1 MAFFLG
7 QFFSGSVTQEV
18 SMARKMNFHRYTS
31 YPVMGLKD
39 RTWPDNVITKAPQWC
54 SVDLR
59 DGNQALQNPM
69 NLEQKLEM
77 FQLLVEIGFKEIE
90 VGFPSSS
97 EVDYDFMRI
106 LIEDHHIPNDVTVQ
120 VLTQA
125 REHLIRKTFESLSG
139 VKKAVIHLYN
149 STSTNQRRVVFRKNK
164 EEIKQL
170 ATYGA
175 RLIKKLAD
183 KEGNPGISYEYS
195 PESFTGTEMD
205 YALDVCNGV
214 IDVFNPTEDHPLIIN
229 LPATIEMATPNVY
242 ADQIEWFNRNLN
254 KREAV
259 VLSLHTHNDRG
270 TSVAA
275 SELAL
280 MAGADRVE
288 GTLFGNGERT
298 GNLDLVTMALNMFSQ
313 GVDPQLDFSGINR
326 VRDIYRRTTGMAV
339 HERHPYVGDL
349 VYTAFSGS
357 HQDAIN
363 KGFKER
369 ELKPDA
375 KWDVPY
381 LPVDPADMGRSY
393 KSIVRINSQS
403 GKGGTAYIMDYK
415 YGYRLPK
422 QMHPEF
428 AKVVQGLSEKIGVE
442 VGPEH
447 IYNAFE
453 DTYLKLDYPFSLN
466 EIFLQM
472 DAHKGEKD
480 HVTILKGKVSFK
492 EECKEVHATGNGPVE
507 AFVHGISETFD
518 IEIRLRS
525 FDEHAINQGADSNA
539 VAYVGIEGQD
549 EKLVFGVGIDSSIAM
564 ASLKA
569 LISAL
574 NRSFRPI

>member
-1 MAFFLG
+1 MAK
-7 QFFSGSVTQEV
+7 
-18 SMARKMNFHRYTS
+18 KMNFHRYTS
-31 YPVMGLKD
+31 YPVMRLKD
-39 RTWPDNVITKAPQWC
+39 RTWPDNVITEAPQWC

-77 FQLLVEIGFKEIE
+77 FQLLLDIGFKEIE

-97 EVDYDFMRI
+97 EVDYDFMRT
-106 LIEDHHIPNDVTVQ
+106 LIEDHYIPDDVTVQ

-125 REHLIRKTFESLSG
+125 REHLIRRTYESLAG

-175 RLIKKLAD
+175 RLIKELGD
-183 KEGNPGISYEYS
+183 KEGNPGIGYQYS

-205 YALDVCNGV
+205 YALDVCNEV
-214 IDVFNPTEDHPLIIN
+214 IDVFSPTEDHPVIIN

-242 ADQIEWFNRNLN
+242 ADQIEWFHRNLN

-270 TSVAA
+270 TSIAA

-313 GVDPQLDFSGINR
+313 GVDPQLNFSDINR
-326 VRDIYRRTTGMAV
+326 VRDIYRKTTGMTV

-369 ELKPDA
+369 ELNPHA

-381 LPVDPADMGRSY
+381 LPVDPADMGRTY

-428 AKVVQGLSEKIGVE
+428 ARVVQGLSEKTGAE
-442 VGPEH
+442 VDPEQ

-453 DTYLKLDYPFSLN
+453 DTYLKVDGPYSLK
-466 EIFLQM
+466 EINIQM
-472 DAHKGEKD
+472 DAHNEGE
-480 HVTILKGKVSFK
+480 HHAATLKGKVSFK
-492 EECKEVHATGNGPVE
+492 GETKKVKGRGNGPVD
-507 AFVHGISETFD
+507 AFAHGLSETFGVD
-518 IEIRLRS
+518 IRLKS

-539 VAYVGIEGQD
+539 VAYIGIEGQD
-549 EKLVFGVGIDSSIAM
+549 KKLIFGVGIDSSISM

-569 LISAL
+569 LICAL
-574 NRSFRPI
+574 NRSFYPI

>member
-1 MAFFLG
+1 MAK
-7 QFFSGSVTQEV
+7 
-18 SMARKMNFHRYTS
+18 KMNFHRYTP

-39 RTWPDNVITKAPQWC
+39 RTWPDKVIDQAPLWC

-77 FQLLVEIGFKEIE
+77 FHLLVDIGFKEIE
-90 VGFPSSS
+90 VGFPSAS
-97 EVDYDFMRI
+97 EVDYDFMRT
-106 LIEDHHIPNDVTVQ
+106 LIEDNHIPDDVTVQ

-125 REHLIRKTFESLSG
+125 REHLIRKTFQSLSG
-139 VKKAVIHLYN
+139 VKQAIIHLYN
-149 STSTNQRRVVFRKNK
+149 STSTNQRNVVFRKSR

-175 RLIKKLAD
+175 RLIKELGD
-183 KEGNPGISYEYS
+183 KEGNPGIRYEYS

-205 YALDVCNGV
+205 YALEVCNEV
-214 IDVFNPTEDHPLIIN
+214 IDVFEPTENTPLIIN

-242 ADQIEWFNRNLN
+242 ADQIEWFHRNLKN
-254 KREAV
+254 RQAV

-270 TSVAA
+270 TSVAS

-298 GNLDLVTMALNMFSQ
+298 GNLDIVTMALNIFSQ
-313 GVDPQLDFSGINR
+313 GTDPQLDFSNINQ
-326 VRDIYRRTTGMAV
+326 VRDVYRRTTGV
-339 HERHPYVGDL
+339 TIHERHPYVGDL

-363 KGFKER
+363 KGLKAR
-369 ELKPDA
+369 ELDSEA

-381 LPVDPADMGRSY
+381 LPVDPADMGRTY

-415 YGYRLPK
+415 FGYSLPK
-422 QMHPEF
+422 LMHPEF
-428 AKVVQGLSEKIGVE
+428 AKVVQGISDKTGIEVE
-442 VGPEH
+442 PEQ
-447 IYNAFE
+447 IFEAFQE
-453 DTYLKLDYPFSLN
+453 TYLKVDSPF
-466 EIFLQM
+466 EIQDIHIQM
-472 DAHKGEKD
+472 DADRENSNHP
-480 HVTILKGKVSFK
+480 TIIKGKVSFNG
-492 EECKEVHATGNGPVE
+492 ETRDLSASGNGPVD
-507 AFVHGISETFD
+507 AFSKALFETFGV
-518 IEIRLRS
+518 ELNLKT
-525 FDEHAINQGADSNA
+525 FDEHAIDQGTDSRA
-539 VAYVGIEGQD
+539 VAYIGIEGKD
-549 EKLVFGVGIDSSIAM
+549 KKLLFGVGIDSSIAM

-569 LISAL
+569 LICAA
-574 NRSFRPI
+574 NRSRHQ